1 MQKSKTGDKWDTYGD
16 NAPRRKWLIGIDE
29 VGRGPLAGPVT
40 VGAVAVL
47 IGGSVDDSQV
57 SGIDEE
63 CDGTYAGTYEKI
75 HKKLME
81 ISGKEYPIGVD
92 SKKMKEKDR
101 DFWFD
106 IFGIIERT
114 GTAQEN
120 ETFEND
126 ETQFYTSVQH
136 MSAAQIDEK
145 GIAVCIAELVDLN
158 IRKILGEI
166 QVKNPDA
173 TYENFYVLLDG
184 GLKTGL
190 PVGSQKT
197 IIKGDEKELLISLA
211 SVNAK
216 VTRDRH
222 MEELSKNSK
231 YAGYGFEVHKG
242 YGTLKHR
249 EAIKKLGPSDQH
261 RVSFCKNILSN

>member
-1 MQKSKTGDKWDTYGD
+1 MQKSKTGDKGDTCD
-16 NAPRRKWLIGIDE
+16 SNLSRHKWLIGIDE

-40 VGAVAVL
+40 VGAVAIL
-47 IGGSVDDSQV
+47 I
-57 SGIDEE
+57 
-63 CDGTYAGTYEKI
+63 DGPVGNDRTNETYTETYEKLRKNLI
-75 HKKLME
+75 E
-81 ISGKEYPIGVD
+81 ISGKEYPIGID

-101 DFWFD
+101 DFWFEV
-106 IFGIIERT
+106 IQKIET
-114 GTAQEN
+114 TQKN
-120 ETFEND
+120 ETE
-126 ETQFYTSVQH
+126 FYASVQH

-158 IRKILGEI
+158 IRKILEKI
-166 QVKNPDA
+166 HVKNPEAAFGDLLI
-173 TYENFYVLLDG
+173 LLDG
-184 GLKTGL
+184 GLKTLL

-231 YAGYGFEVHKG
+231 YAGYGFEIHKG

-249 EAIKKLGPSDQH
+249 EAIKKQGLTDEH
-261 RVSFCKNILSN
+261 RVSFCRNLVK

>member
-1 MQKSKTGDKWDTYGD
+1 MKKSETGDKGGLNVVRTSA
-16 NAPRRKWLIGIDE
+16 NRNIWLIGIDE

-40 VGAVAVL
+40 VGACAVK
-47 IGGSVDDSQV
+47 IDGSITQ
-57 SGIDEE
+57 
-63 CDGTYAGTYEKI
+63 TYKNLR
-75 HKKLME
+75 KKLME

-114 GTAQEN
+114 ETSQEN
-120 ETFEND
+120 DITQNNETEL
-126 ETQFYTSVQH
+126 YTSVQH
-136 MSAAQIDEK
+136 MSAIQIDEK

-158 IRKILGEI
+158 IRKILEKI

-231 YAGYGFEVHKG
+231 YTGYGFEVHKG

-249 EAIKKLGPSDQH
+249 EAIKKLGLTDEH
-261 RVSFCKNILSN
+261 RRTFCKNIPRATNAIILE